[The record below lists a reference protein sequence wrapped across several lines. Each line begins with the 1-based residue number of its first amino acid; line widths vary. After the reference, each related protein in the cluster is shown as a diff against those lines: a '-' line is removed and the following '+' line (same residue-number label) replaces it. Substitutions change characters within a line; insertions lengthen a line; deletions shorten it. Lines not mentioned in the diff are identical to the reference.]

1 MKNEGQ
7 DSTVYKGKERATI
20 KQENKGLR
28 AIIHCTT
35 RQLQKSKESLILSI
49 VLKSLAFQ
57 ARPDQF
63 LIIDTR

>member
-28 AIIHCTT
+28 AIHCTT